1 MQLLKRLLLP
11 TVLCTLV
18 GFPSIAFAKDKIL
31 GADSFLTCGFGAL
44 PGTPPVVNGGLYG
57 VLAHTTPPSIDT
69 SQCVIG
75 DNPSLCNPCITS
87 LKNQGCKVLDIVTDQ
102 FGDVTNIRSGAMM
115 TFLLSCM

>member
-11 TVLCTLV
+11 TVVCALV
-18 GFPSIAFAKDKIL
+18 GAPSMVFAKEKIL
-31 GADSFLTCGFGAL
+31 GTNSFMTCGFGAL
-44 PGTPPVVNGGLYG
+44 PGTPPVVNGGYG

-75 DNPSLCNPCITS
+75 ANPSLCNPCITS

-102 FGDVTNIRSGAMM
+102 FGDVTNSRSGAMV
-115 TFLLSCM
+115 TFLLSCR